1 MMKRKS
7 YQEEYEAIKAF
18 ERLPENRIRVS
29 EKLENPHPIVA
40 DTLTVLT
47 HGGLKGT
54 CSTPEHAPVISLS
67 VDAQVIDR
75 ALRVSDA
82 LFKALEKR
90 GIKITTQKVLWDKKE
105 TFNATFIVRGFE
117 IRYRVEEIWR
127 RSPIPLEER
136 EKQRLGIYD
145 PSKYEYRRTGL
156 LRLQGIW
163 GVCNNSILI
172 ERGKLR
178 RIEDR
183 LNTFVLGIYRQ
194 VYKILEDK
202 RRQKIYARRREAK
215 SRRRR
220 YLKDIQLQK
229 KQQIANLLQMVA
241 EHQQAQQI
249 RQFVQAAEAAGSADP
264 QWIEF
269 ARRYADEID
278 PITFMCTKRNNH
290 F

>member
-1 MMKRKS
+1 MRKHKS
-7 YQEEYEAIKAF
+7 YQEEYELIKAF
-18 ERLPENRIRVS
+18 ERLPENRIKVS
-29 EKLENPHPIVA
+29 EKLVNPHPIVA

-47 HGGLKGT
+47 RGGLKGL
-54 CSTPEHAPVISLS
+54 CSAPEHAPVISLS
-67 VDAQVIDR
+67 VDAEIIDR

-90 GIKITTQKVLWDKKE
+90 GVKITTQKVTWDKKE

-117 IRYRVEEIWR
+117 IRYRIEEIWR

-136 EKQRLGIYD
+136 ERLRLGIGAL
-145 PSKYEYRRTGL
+145 PQYEYHRTGL

-172 ERGKLR
+172 ERSKLR

-194 VYKILEDK
+194 VYKILEDQ
-202 RRQKIYARRREAK
+202 RRQKIYTRRREVK
-215 SRRRR
+215 SCRRR
-220 YLKDIQLQK
+220 YLKERRAQK
-229 KQQIANLLQMVA
+229 KRQIDDLLQMAA

-249 RQFVQAAEAAGSADP
+249 RQFAQAVEAAGNADP
-264 QWIEF
+264 QWIEW
-269 ARRYADEID
+269 ARGYADEID
-278 PITFMCTKRNNH
+278 PVRHK
-290 F
+290 